1 MSRIKDTRCF
11 DPLIYSPLNHLL
23 RFLYN
28 ENDTDTIGPKM
39 PVPLSSFHVL
49 SVGANTRY
57 NFVRGVSYE
66 WRVGCLYWCIQCG
79 AAYPRVCL
87 RPKDYKTSYRCE
99 REGQSRDVVR
109 RATKTRASV
118 CN

>member
-28 ENDTDTIGPKM
+28 ENDTDTTGPKM

-57 NFVRGVSYE
+57 NFVRGLVTNGELAASTGVSSAGQPTP
-66 WRVGCLYWCIQCG
+66 GC
-79 AAYPRVCL
+79 A
-87 RPKDYKTSYRCE
+87 
-99 REGQSRDVVR
+99 
-109 RATKTRASV
+109 
-118 CN
+118 